1 LLDSL
6 LQENKPW
13 FETLFLSNQTS
24 MATKTIR
31 PLTSGAAAQVL
42 GRRTSSL
49 RCLSAGSGTI
59 GPDRLLPATSPASVT
74 IDGVVKLRMETEGVG
89 SRPPISCHTAL
100 KNTVDKYPG
109 KLAWVDHMARKW
121 TYEQYWADVT
131 TSAKALIE
139 LGLDQHRS
147 VAILGHNSP
156 EWFSSSVGAVLA
168 GGVATGVYTTNTTD
182 AVLYQLKHSQA
193 NIAVVDGRLQ
203 LEKVLAVRDR
213 LPDLRHIIMWGEEEA
228 DEEGVIG
235 WREFQSIGKTLGEE
249 ELRTRLEEQAINQPA
264 VICYTSGTTANPKGA
279 LLSQDNLT
287 WTSASATEH
296 YELVEGNE
304 TLISYLP
311 VSHIVA
317 QVADIWM
324 VPIIGGTIHFADK
337 DALKGSLLKTLT
349 EVRPTRFVAV
359 PRVFEKMHSQLEAQL
374 GQATGAKGKLVDWAR
389 GVTAA
394 HYDSVLAGGP
404 PGGFQVGL
412 AEKLLL
418 SKIHAKLGLDRCT
431 HGLYSGAAPL
441 SHDTMAFMRSIGL
454 VIGEIYG
461 MTENPNN
468 NANYFDPRQGHGDR
482 IQQGSVGRSAPGCQT
497 RLHLQDPADGVGEV
511 ATTGRNVF
519 MGYLGEPGKTR
530 ETFDRGFWLLTG
542 DMATIDN
549 GFVTIR
555 GRIKDVIITSGGKNI
570 APYPIEDRIK
580 SELADFVSN
589 CVVVGDKQKHLACL
603 ITVKAVPDPQTLEM
617 TDQLDAQAWE
627 WCNSQGCKPSSVSD
641 LIANKEKY
649 ESVWDAIMDTLNKVN
664 RESSS
669 KAAKVRKFV
678 ILPTEFS
685 ISGGEL
691 GPTLKIKRFA
701 VEKKYAKEIEAMYVL
716 DDRHSLWDD

>member
-1 LLDSL
+1 
-6 LQENKPW
+6 
-13 FETLFLSNQTS
+13 
-24 MATKTIR
+24 
-31 PLTSGAAAQVL
+31 
-42 GRRTSSL
+42 
-49 RCLSAGSGTI
+49 
-59 GPDRLLPATSPASVT
+59 
-74 IDGVVKLRMETEGVG
+74 VV
-89 SRPPISCHTAL
+89 
-100 KNTVDKYPG
+100 
-109 KLAWVDHMARKW
+109 
-121 TYEQYWADVT
+121 
-131 TSAKALIE
+131 
-139 LGLDQHRS
+139 
-147 VAILGHNSP
+147 
-156 EWFSSSVGAVLA
+156 
-168 GGVATGVYTTNTTD
+168 TGVYTTNTAE

-193 NIAVVDGRLQ
+193 NIAVVDGRAQ
-203 LEKVLAVRDR
+203 LEKVLAVKHK
-213 LPDLRHIIMWGEEEA
+213 LPDLRAIVQWGDEEVE
-228 DEEGVIG
+228 EEGVLS
-235 WREFQSIGKTLGEE
+235 WADFQALGRSLDEE
-249 ELRTRLEEQAINQPA
+249 ELRVRLEEQAINQPA
-264 VICYTSGTTANPKGA
+264 VICYTSGTTANPKGV

-287 WTSASATEH
+287 WTAASAKEH
-296 YELVEGNE
+296 YEMVEGE
-304 TLISYLP
+304 EVMISYLP

-324 VPIIGGTIHFADK
+324 IPSLGGTIHFADK

-349 EVRPTRFVAV
+349 TVRPTRFVAV

-374 GQATGAKGKLVDWAR
+374 GQATGAKASLVHWAR

-394 HYDSVLAGGP
+394 HYDSILDGGQ
-404 PGGFQVGL
+404 GGGWQFKM

-418 SKIHAKLGLDRCT
+418 NKVHTKLGLDRCL

-441 SHDTMAFMRSIGL
+441 APDTMLFMRSLGM

-468 NANYFDPRQGHGDR
+468 NANYFDPKQGHGR
-482 IQQGSVGRSAPGCQT
+482 KIQQGSVGRSAPGCQT
-497 RLHLQDPADGVGEV
+497 KLHLQDPADGVGEV

-542 DMATIDN
+542 DMATIDD

-580 SELADFVSN
+580 SELPDFVSN

-603 ITVKAVPDPQTLEM
+603 LTVKAVPDPQTLDM

-627 WCNSQGCKPSSVSD
+627 WCNSLGCQPDSVTD
-641 LIANKEKY
+641 LVNNKQKY
-649 ESVWDAIMDTLNKVN
+649 EAVWDAIMETLNKVN

-678 ILPTEFS
+678 ILPAEFS
-685 ISGGEL
+685 IAGGEL
-691 GPTLKIKRFA
+691 GPTLKIKRHA
-701 VEKKYAKEIEAMYVL
+701 VESKYAKEIQKMYVL